1 MAGSLGDL
9 GGLLRQAQKMQRQ
22 VQELQEE
29 LARRSYEGSSGGG
42 AVRVTFNGA
51 RELLAVRIQPDIV
64 NPAEVDVL
72 EDLIAVAVKDA
83 LRRLEEESATAMKK
97 VTGGLGLPGLM

>member
-1 MAGSLGDL
+1 
-9 GGLLRQAQKMQRQ
+9 MQRQ

-29 LARRSYEGSSGGG
+29 LARRTYEGSAGGG

-51 RELLAVRIQPDIV
+51 RELLSVRIQPEAC
-64 NPAEVDVL
+64 NPAEADVL
-72 EDLIAVAVKDA
+72 EDLVTAAVKDA
-83 LRRLEEESATAMKK
+83 LRRVEEENASAMKK

>member
-29 LARRSYEGSSGGG
+29 LARRHYEGTSGGG

-51 RELLAVRIQPDIV
+51 RELVALRIQPEAV

-72 EDLIAVAVKDA
+72 EDLVGVAIKDA
-83 LRRLEEESATAMKK
+83 LRKVEEEASSAMKK
-97 VTGGLGLPGLM
+97 VTGGLGLPGMM